1 MKRHAITF
9 LFSCLVSAAMGQ
21 AVVRESGTSYV
32 ALRDSLKKSFLS
44 PPDSI
49 KVGCYYY
56 WVNERVDPEG
66 VKADLRHMK
75 ENGITLAF
83 LATDIR
89 NRDTWDN
96 PWEGQTF
103 GNNKFQSPRW
113 WENLR
118 TALKTVGELGIETGI
133 FNCPGWSQSG
143 GPWVCREEAMCE
155 WTPEG
160 IRVCRTRQGREVT
173 CGPCYE

>member
-1 MKRHAITF
+1 MRF
-9 LFSCLVSAAMGQ
+9 RQLVYPEPLDLFVA
-21 AVVRESGTSYV
+21 RTGTIED
-32 ALRDSLKKSFLS
+32 ARL
-44 PPDSI
+44 
-49 KVGCYYY
+49 
-56 WVNERVDPEG
+56 N
-66 VKADLRHMK
+66 
-75 ENGITLAF
+75 T
-83 LATDIR
+83 
-89 NRDTWDN
+89 
-96 PWEGQTF
+96 
-103 GNNKFQSPRW
+103 KFQSPRW